1 MRSCDHSK
9 SPCRF
14 KCDRVI
20 FLFRRM
26 VSIARDKNSIAVYI
40 YIFTHLFYHNGRT
53 FVENR

>member
-53 FVENR
+53 FVENH